1 MFGQQHQQ
9 NKPIFGSRRMGS
21 SDYEEVAPG
30 ESSPGVPEIVKDLF
44 TITKGISGIEK
55 SVENLDKKFEDLS
68 EVRPFIESRVSS
80 SIYDLKDEIKDI
92 FKCLQGSITDRL
104 SSIEAQIK
112 DSVIEKKEK
121 EANNNLDRAKQEI
134 EQVKKDTQEK
144 FSKLENLIAGM
155 FETNKNQVQDKVD
168 AGFNQQEVKFRS
180 IETQVGELKK
190 VIESAVMND
199 EMKRNNNQVPRPD
212 CARCHV
218 VFDATSKLGQCSS
231 GHLVCWEC
239 EVRPSAST
247 QPPRSSRPSENTRC
261 PTCFQPITGRADYSS
276 IYRDF
281 RHLKI
286 FQLFSHFYV

>member
-1 MFGQQHQQ
+1 
-9 NKPIFGSRRMGS
+9 MGS
-21 SDYEEVAPG
+21 SDHEEVAPG
-30 ESSPGVPEIVKDLF
+30 ESSPSNPVIVKDLF
-44 TITKGISGIEK
+44 TIAQGVSGIEK

-68 EVRPFIESRVSS
+68 EVRMRPFIESRVNT

-144 FSKLENLIAGM
+144 FSKLEHLISGM
-155 FETNKNQVQDKVD
+155 FETNKDHVKDKVD
-168 AGFNQQEVKFRS
+168 AGFNQQEVKFKA
-180 IETQVGELKK
+180 IEAQVGELKK
-190 VIESAVMND
+190 VIESAVIND
-199 EMKRNNNQVPRPD
+199 ENKRNNNQVPRPD

-231 GHLVCWEC
+231 GHLV
-239 EVRPSAST
+239 V
-247 QPPRSSRPSENTRC
+247 
-261 PTCFQPITGRADYSS
+261 
-276 IYRDF
+276 
-281 RHLKI
+281 
-286 FQLFSHFYV
+286 FSLLCVKFLSKN